1 MRVVHKED
9 IQTITQLFS
18 YLDAVYTQEKELYQP
33 SLHLMPSIPELKIDD
48 EKLKRV
54 LKFRGL
60 MFEINKRSKNLY
72 FAYLGKRIE
81 EPFYIISS
89 DTKFLIFLTD
99 IEGYKA
105 RNVLRTFLRNAKPY
119 LDLPILFQ
127 DDLFNLLDNLSQDY
141 DEVKFLEGTLK
152 SEGET
157 QRKWRL
163 EETIYDRSELEEICE
178 REAARWTSLAVQ
190 CKKDGIHLKF
200 RIYDDGWMTLYHGS
214 FVQFFEEV
222 SKPFLRMIDR
232 RKEMFKEVEMSSS
245 DDFTYKVIRFK
256 ARNRLGI
263 TQIKALKNTISKKYI
278 SSVIHEGNP
287 FLQIDVI
294 DREDYSSMSV
304 YAYKDYVEIVPSRKV
319 SSAALIDLT
328 SLILDSL
335 PTLSLA

>member
-1 MRVVHKED
+1 MRVVHN
-9 IQTITQLFS
+9 IQTITQLFN
-18 YLDAVYTQEKELYQP
+18 YLDVYMQEKELYQP

-48 EKLKRV
+48 EKLKRL

-60 MFEINKRSKNLY
+60 MFQINQRSKNLY
-72 FAYLGKRIE
+72 FAYLGKR
-81 EPFYIISS
+81 PFYIISN
-89 DTKFLIFLTD
+89 TNFLIFLTD
-99 IEGYKA
+99 IGHKA
-105 RNVLRTFLRNAKPY
+105 RNVLRTFLRNTKPY

-127 DDLFNLLDNLSQDY
+127 DDLFNLFDTLSQDY

-157 QRKWRL
+157 QRKWKL
-163 EETIYDRSELEEICE
+163 KETVYDRSELEGICE
-178 REAARWTSLAVQ
+178 REGARWASLAVQ
-190 CKKDGIHLKF
+190 CKKDDTHLKF

-214 FVQFFEEV
+214 FTQFFDDV
-222 SKPFLRMIDR
+222 TKPLLRMISR

-245 DDFTYKVIRFK
+245 DDSAFKVIRFK

-263 TQIKALKNTISKKYI
+263 TQIKTLKNTISKRYI

-287 FLQIDVI
+287 FLIDVI

-304 YAYKDYVEIVPSRKV
+304 YAYKDYVEIVPNRKV
-319 SSAALIDLT
+319 SSAALIDLA

-335 PTLSLA
+335 PTLSLV

>member
-9 IQTITQLFS
+9 IYTITQLFN
-18 YLDAVYTQEKELYQP
+18 YLDAIYTQEKEFYQP

-48 EKLKRV
+48 EKLKRL

-60 MFEINKRSKNLY
+60 IFQINQRSRNLY
-72 FAYLGKRIE
+72 FAYLGKKIE

-89 DTKFLIFLTD
+89 DTNFLVFLTD
-99 IEGYKA
+99 IEGHKA

-119 LDLPILFQ
+119 LDSPILFQ

-157 QRKWRL
+157 QRKWKL
-163 EETIYDRSELEEICE
+163 KETIYDRSELEEICE
-178 REAARWTSLAVQ
+178 RESARLSSLAIQ
-190 CKKDGIHLKF
+190 CKKDDLRLKF
-200 RIYDDGWMTLYHGS
+200 RIYDDGWMTLYRGS
-214 FVQFFEEV
+214 FVQFFEDITKPLLRIV
-222 SKPFLRMIDR
+222 SHSK
-232 RKEMFKEVEMSSS
+232 KMFKEVEMSSS
-245 DDFTYKVIRFK
+245 DDSAFRVIRFR
-256 ARNRLGI
+256 ARNRLSI
-263 TQIKALKNTISKKYI
+263 TQIKTLKNTISKRYI

-304 YAYKDYVEIVPSRKV
+304 YAYNDYVEIVPSRKV
-319 SSAALIDLT
+319 SSAALIDLA

-335 PTLSLA
+335 PTLTLM